1 MVTFIQTDHSPQNGI
16 GFSYFDGSTWTEG
29 TVTGGGFDDP
39 SVCYNGAVLIG
50 GLPVATFLCCYRNAG
65 VCELKA
71 FNPGTLAFDL
81 DPIEVGT
88 PLTFGETID
97 KSWIF
102 SGHQHATY
110 DDLHVTWF
118 NPLTSGAGGAN
129 LSFATSRDGGVNWS
143 TPDVIVDQSDT
154 SITITG
160 RMPQG
165 TVGDTTVP
173 GPIYLVY
180 SKGATGDIRFMQGTE
195 TSSSTNSGWE
205 FEHLKGSGILELDAH
220 GSDNTPLLVPG
231 PFRVLRVPQ
240 LVADP
245 TDPNRLYLVYHDAA
259 SPTAPGSKDLD
270 VFCATLTR
278 SNTGWSLGEPV
289 RVNDDPVEVLPP
301 DDKDQLLPAAAVDS
315 EGRLHIVYY
324 DDRNYYQPDGD
335 SAAGIKFDAFYA
347 VSLDGGATF
356 TNIELGTIKKEPAL
370 QCEMT
375 TYGISSIH
383 ATPGE
388 YPGIVCE
395 GNTVWIAFS
404 GTFSAEVIDEVTGIP
419 APDKSV
425 IYVAK
430 ITY

>member
-1 MVTFIQTDHSPQNGI
+1 MVTFIQTDHQPLNGI

-50 GLPVATFLCCYRNAG
+50 GLPVATFLCCFRNAG
-65 VCELKA
+65 VCKLKA
-71 FNPGTLAFDL
+71 FNPGTLAFDQ

-88 PLTFGETID
+88 PPLGETID

-102 SGHQHATY
+102 SGHQHSTY

-118 NPLTSGAGGAN
+118 DALSDAN
-129 LSFATSRDGGVNWS
+129 LRFTTSRDGGVTWS
-143 TPDVIVDQSDT
+143 TPDVIVDKSDAST
-154 SITITG
+154 TISG
-160 RMPQG
+160 RMPQC

-173 GPIYLVY
+173 GPIYLAY
-180 SKGATGDIRFMQGTE
+180 LKGATGDIRFMQGTE
-195 TSSSTNSGWE
+195 PGPNEPPPTTHSGWV
-205 FEHLKGSGILELDAH
+205 FEHLRGPGILELDAH
-220 GSDNTPLLVPG
+220 GSDNTPDLVPG

-245 TDPNRLYLVYHDAA
+245 TDPNRLYLVYHDTV
-259 SPTAPGSKDLD
+259 SPGSSDLD

-278 SNTGWSLGEPV
+278 SNTGWSLAEPV

-335 SAAGIKFDAFYA
+335 SADGIKFDAFYA

-388 YPGIVCE
+388 YPGIACE

-404 GTFSAEVIDEVTGIP
+404 GTFSAEVIDEVTGVP